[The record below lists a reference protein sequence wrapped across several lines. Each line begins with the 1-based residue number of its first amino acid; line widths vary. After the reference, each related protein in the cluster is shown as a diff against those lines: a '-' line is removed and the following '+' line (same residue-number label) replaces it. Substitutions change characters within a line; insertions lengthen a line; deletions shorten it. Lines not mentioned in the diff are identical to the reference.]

1 MARVT
6 RSGSARPQGGGWELA
21 IWYGMRLTGLGLFVL
36 ALAHY
41 LITHFL
47 SDPASQNAQWIG
59 IRWDNIA
66 WRTIDWLMLAF
77 VIFHGFM
84 GLRTV
89 VGDYTQRRRPDRDH
103 DGPLPRRDRPVRAGH
118 DRAGHAAAEGAR
130 AVTGR

>member
-1 MARVT
+1 
-6 RSGSARPQGGGWELA
+6 
-21 IWYGMRLTGLGLFVL
+21 MRLTGLGLFVL

-47 SDPASQNAQWIG
+47 SDPANQNAAVIG
-59 IRWDNIA
+59 IRWGNIA

-89 VGDYTQRRRPDRDH
+89 VGDYTSGGVRTALTMGSTSAPSCCSRWARSCSSTL
-103 DGPLPRRDRPVRAGH
+103 PLKRPVP
-118 DRAGHAAAEGAR
+118 
-130 AVTGR
+130 